1 MGINHREFLITEWIL
16 LALCSIVAIARLAVR
31 TWHRIWSFWLS
42 EIFLV
47 LSLLFFLALVVGDT
61 YTISIGLNA
70 FAEEYFNEG
79 FAGWKFASSV
89 IFDLGF
95 YFPRFSLLAFYYQ
108 LFPGAEKKLRLNLHL
123 VTAYTTCA
131 FFTTGFVDIF
141 WCGADVSK
149 NWADSNTS
157 CTLANCP
164 EPMYINWSIGITSEL
179 LVFALPFGILRLKA
193 LQTKD
198 RRALLCIFLLGIA
211 TLVISVV
218 RFYLTVQSIWDF
230 STCNYFPDMA
240 PTL

>member
-1 MGINHREFLITEWIL
+1 MGIDAREFLISEWIF
-16 LALCSIVAIARLAVR
+16 LALCFIIAIARLAVR

-42 EIFLV
+42 ELFLV
-47 LSLLFFLALVVGDT
+47 LSLLFFLTLVVGDT

-70 FAEEYFNEG
+70 FVEEYFNEG
-79 FAGWKFASSV
+79 FAKWKFASSV

-95 YFPRFSLLAFYYQ
+95 YFPRFSLLAFYYE
-108 LFPGAEKKLRLNLHL
+108 LFPGSEKKLRLCLHL

-131 FFTTGFVDIF
+131 FVTAVFVDIF
-141 WCGADVSK
+141 WCGADVTR

-157 CTLANCP
+157 CTLVNSP

-198 RRALLCIFLLGIA
+198 RRALLCIFLLGITTVA
-211 TLVISVV
+211 ISIV

-230 STCNYFPDMA
+230 ST
-240 PTL
+240 